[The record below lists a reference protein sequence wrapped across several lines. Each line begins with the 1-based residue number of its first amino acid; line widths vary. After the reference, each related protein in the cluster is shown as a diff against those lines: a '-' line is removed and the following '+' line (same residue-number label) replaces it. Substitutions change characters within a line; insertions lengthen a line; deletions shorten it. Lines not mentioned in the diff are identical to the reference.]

1 MIPSF
6 LLAKLYVKDSLK
18 NTPTGFEFGLKNII
32 DSTML
37 IGIGPISVGE
47 KTYQGEEIKMTVA
60 DRTVDGTELSSHN
73 PIPVHVGTPF
83 KVSVFGNPL
92 EPGANKIIVIATTSD
107 IGRIKFEINETVS

>member
-18 NTPTGFEFGLKNII
+18 NTATGFEFGLKNII

-37 IGIGPISVGE
+37 IGIGPISAGE
-47 KTYQGEEIKMTVA
+47 KTYVGEEIKMTLA

-83 KVSVFGNPL
+83 KVSVFGKPL
-92 EPGANKIIVIATTSD
+92 ESGANKIIVVATTSEL
-107 IGRIKFEINETVS
+107 GRIKFEINETVS

>member
-18 NTPTGFEFGLKNII
+18 NTATGFEFGLKNII

-47 KTYQGEEIKMTVA
+47 KTYLGEEIKMTVA
-60 DRTVDGTELSSHN
+60 DRTVDSTELSRQN
-73 PIPVHVGTPF
+73 PIPVHVGMPF

-92 EPGANKIIVIATTSD
+92 EPGAYKITVVATTSD